1 MASRVSTTGA
11 TVTHHLALQVE
22 GLRVSYGPK
31 VAVDGVSLDI
41 NEAEIFGLLGPNG
54 AGKTSTLSA
63 IEGLVKP
70 DAGSIRVGDVDAR
83 ANPAAAKARMGVQ
96 LQSTSFQSNL
106 TIREIVRLYA
116 GLYGVAL
123 TRAGIDDLLADVHL
137 GEEASKRFSQLSGG
151 QQKRV
156 SLLIAT
162 IHSPPLVLLDE
173 PTAGLDPQARRQ
185 LWDRIERLRDIGRS
199 ILLTTHSMEEAQAVC
214 HRVAI
219 IDNGKLLT
227 VDTPTGLI
235 EKHKDDPRV
244 RKAVLRALLEADLT
258 VQLRNGRAL
267 LLTFFPPLA
276 VFYGLSTAK
285 RGAQLGGAIVNVA
298 LALTLGIA
306 LIAILGYTAS
316 VARDRELGVFQR
328 LRVTPAPTW
337 AIMVSRLALQILSML
352 AMYGD
357 F

>member
-1 MASRVSTTGA
+1 MTAPGQPA
-11 TVTHHLALQVE
+11 APGLALHVDD
-22 GLRVSYGPK
+22 LHVSYGPK
-31 VAVDGVSLDI
+31 RAVDGVSLDI
-41 NEAEIFGLLGPNG
+41 NEGEIFGLLGPNG

-63 IEGLVKP
+63 IEGLLRP
-70 DAGSIRVGDVDAR
+70 DSGSIRIGDVDAR
-83 ANPAAAKARMGVQ
+83 ANPTAAKARMGVQ
-96 LQSTSFQSNL
+96 LQSTSFQSDL

-116 GLYGVAL
+116 GLYGVLLAH
-123 TRAGIDDLLADVHL
+123 AGIDDLLADVHL

-185 LWDRIERLRDIGRS
+185 LWDRIERLRDSGRS

-227 VDTPTGLI
+227 VDTPAGLI

-244 RKAVLRALLEADLT
+244 R
-258 VQLRNGRAL
+258 
-267 LLTFFPPLA
+267 
-276 VFYGLSTAK
+276 
-285 RGAQLGGAIVNVA
+285 NVA
-298 LALTLGIA
+298 HGQVTLEDVFIGLTGSEL
-306 LIAILGYTAS
+306 
-316 VARDRELGVFQR
+316 RD
-328 LRVTPAPTW
+328 
-337 AIMVSRLALQILSML
+337 
-352 AMYGD
+352 
-357 F
+357 